1 MKASKSGAARG
12 VASGVVSAVIS
23 GAMLAPSLTFAQAQD
38 AAAELDPI
46 LVTATRSA
54 MAASQVSVSTV
65 VIDRAQIERAQAN
78 DLADLLRGIAGIDIA
93 RSGGPG
99 APASVFIRGAE
110 SNHTL
115 FMIDGVRYTS
125 ETFLNAAIQN
135 LSPEAIERI
144 EVVKGP
150 RSALWGSDAIGGVV
164 NVITRKAAAGLQGDA
179 SLRAGSFGTRDAAA
193 RVAYGT
199 QRGSVDASVQYQDFT
214 GYPPLQTGIE
224 DRGHDALNVN
234 LDGKLNLGA
243 STQLDL
249 RHLQATG
256 TNEYVDYLGAPRAQD
271 FTNRVSALE
280 LDHAHGAWRSE
291 LTASLAHDALQQMQ
305 TSDEARPEARDY
317 TEVTRRTLEWTHHYQ
332 LSHASVLAGALTSD
346 SKIDSMFFSSFGDSP
361 TQDRTHRNAL
371 FAQADGRHGRYDAL
385 FGVRLTDHDQFGQFV
400 TGNVELGADAWTG
413 GHVGFAAG
421 RGFKEPE
428 LTDLFGS
435 FGNPE
440 LNPERSRSLELNLR
454 QALST
459 RQVLTLAVFD
469 NRIDD
474 LISFD
479 LNTFTLEN
487 IAHTRT
493 RGVET
498 GWRYAGEQLDAHLSG
513 NYQDPE
519 DLDTGEQ
526 LPRRSRRSLQAGVD
540 YRFQR
545 WSLSPE
551 VLAYD
556 ARVDS
561 NGARM
566 GGYVLTNLGAS
577 WTLTPQ
583 LSLGLRGENLLDA
596 DYETVDGYR
605 TPGRSGY
612 LTLRYS
618 LSS

>member
-1 MKASKSGAARG
+1 MRVVLSGAL
-12 VASGVVSAVIS
+12 
-23 GAMLAPSLTFAQAQD
+23 LAPFAVLAQTQTAD
-38 AAAELDPI
+38 AAANTAALDPI

-54 MAASQVSVSTV
+54 VATSQVSVSAT
-65 VIDRAQIERAQAN
+65 VIDRDQIERMQAN
-78 DLADLLRGIAGIDIA
+78 DVADLLRGIVGIDIA

-115 FMIDGVRYTS
+115 FLVDGVRYTS

-135 LSPEAIERI
+135 LAPEAIERI
-144 EVVKGP
+144 EIVKGP
-150 RSALWGSDAIGGVV
+150 RAALWGSDAIGGVV
-164 NVITRKAAAGLQGDA
+164 NIITRQAAAGLHADA

-193 RVAYGT
+193 RLAYGT

-214 GYPPLQTGIE
+214 GYPPLQSGTE

-234 LDGKLNLGA
+234 LDGKLNLA
-243 STQLDL
+243 ETTQLDL

-256 TNEYVDYLGAPRAQD
+256 TNEYVDFLGAPRSQD
-271 FTNRVSALE
+271 FSNRVTAVE

-291 LTASLAHDALQQMQ
+291 LIASLAHDELQQLQ
-305 TSDEARPEARDY
+305 TSDETRPDARDY

-332 LSHASVLAGALTSD
+332 LSHASVLAGAMTSD
-346 SKIDSMFFSSFGDSP
+346 SQIDSVFHSSFGDSP
-361 TQDRTHRNAL
+361 TKDRTHRNAL
-371 FAQADGRHGRYDAL
+371 FAQADGRRGRYDAL

-400 TGNVELGADAWTG
+400 TGNVELGADAWAG

-440 LNPERSRSLELNLR
+440 LDPERSRSLEINLR
-454 QALST
+454 QALGE
-459 RQVLTLAVFD
+459 RQVLTLAAFD

-474 LISFD
+474 LIAFD

-493 RGVET
+493 QGVEA
-498 GWRYAGEQLDAHLSG
+498 GWRYAGERLDAHLSG

-519 DLDTGEQ
+519 DLDTGAQ
-526 LPRRSRRSLQAGVD
+526 LPRRSRRSLQAGID
-540 YRFQR
+540 YRFQHI
-545 WSLSPE
+545 SVAPE
-551 VLAYD
+551 ILAYD

-566 GGYVLTNLGAS
+566 GGYVLANLGAS
-577 WTLTPQ
+577 WTLNPQ
-583 LSLGLRGENLLDA
+583 LTLGLRAENLLDT

-612 LTLRYS
+612 ASLRYS
-618 LSS
+618 LR